1 MLKRIKASRFLLC
14 FVLILMISQL
24 ITGTFF
30 YTSIVNIGNDFSAV
44 ISIKQRIDL
53 VNDSAANLQQ
63 ARLDASRAAAR
74 FYNNR
79 ISQGEAILN
88 TAMAALKKSKEEW
101 DTADAIPSRVNPELL
116 SELSKNYNAYHL
128 SIEKMLN
135 ILKNNAME
143 EFHNYDITPQRE
155 AFDKI
160 YSKYLSDVDLIVSEM
175 NDSVDEFIKKISFI
189 IISLIFIFLLITL
202 AILFGF
208 KKLLTSPLDRAINYI
223 HDISN
228 GNLTNNIDKSGFNE
242 IYMLTDALDN
252 MQNSLADIVDNV
264 RSGTDAIYTGISEI
278 ATGNNDLSSRTEQQ
292 ASALEETAAS
302 MEELTS
308 TVKQNAE
315 NALQA
320 SHLSQNASDTAR
332 KGSLVV
338 DSVVQT
344 MRDISGSSQKISD
357 IISVIDGIAFQTNI
371 LALNAAVE
379 AARAGE
385 QGRGFAVVAGE
396 VRNLAQRSAQAAREI
411 KNLIEDSVSRV
422 DVGSKQ
428 AESAGETMTEV
439 VSAVTRVTDIMG
451 EIASASEEQSR
462 GIDQVGRA
470 VSEMDTVTQQNAAL
484 VQESA
489 SAAAALED
497 QAGRLTDAV
506 AIFNI
511 RNALQSP
518 VQKTRAASFVTNTQV
533 TPHRKCA
540 MPEGVKE
547 KYEEEWEA
555 F

>member
-1 MLKRIKASRFLLC
+1 MLKRIKTSRFLLC

-44 ISIKQRIDL
+44 ILIKQRIDL

-74 FYNNR
+74 FDNNR
-79 ISQGEAILN
+79 IAQGEAILN

-116 SELSKNYNAYHL
+116 SELSKNYNVYHL

-135 ILKNNAME
+135 ILKNNSME

-155 AFDKI
+155 AFDII
-160 YSKYLSDVDLIVSEM
+160 YSKYLSNVDLIVSEM

-189 IISLIFIFLLITL
+189 IISLIFIFLLIIL

-242 IYMLTDALDN
+242 IYLLTDALDN

-489 SAAAALED
+489 SAAAAAALED

-518 VQKTRAASFVTNTQV
+518 VQKTKAASFVTNTQV
-533 TPHRKCA
+533 TPHHA
-540 MPEGVKE
+540 MPAGSKE

>member
-1 MLKRIKASRFLLC
+1 MNES
-14 FVLILMISQL
+14 
-24 ITGTFF
+24 
-30 YTSIVNIGNDFSAV
+30 VN
-44 ISIKQRIDL
+44 
-53 VNDSAANLQQ
+53 
-63 ARLDASRAAAR
+63 
-74 FYNNR
+74 
-79 ISQGEAILN
+79 
-88 TAMAALKKSKEEW
+88 
-101 DTADAIPSRVNPELL
+101 
-116 SELSKNYNAYHL
+116 
-128 SIEKMLN
+128 
-135 ILKNNAME
+135 
-143 EFHNYDITPQRE
+143 
-155 AFDKI
+155 
-160 YSKYLSDVDLIVSEM
+160 
-175 NDSVDEFIKKISFI
+175 EFIKKISFI
-189 IISLIFIFLLITL
+189 IISLIFIFLLIIL

-242 IYMLTDALDN
+242 IYLLTDALDN
-252 MQNSLADIVDNV
+252 MQNSLTDIVDNV

-338 DSVVQT
+338 NSVVQT

-533 TPHRKCA
+533 TPHHA

>member
-1 MLKRIKASRFLLC
+1 MLKRIKTSRFLLC

-53 VNDSAANLQQ
+53 VNDSTANLQQ

-74 FYNNR
+74 FDNNR
-79 ISQGEAILN
+79 IAQGEAILS

-101 DTADAIPSRVNPELL
+101 DTAEAIPSRVNPELL

-160 YSKYLSDVDLIVSEM
+160 YLKYLSDVDLIVSEM
-175 NDSVDEFIKKISFI
+175 NDSVDEFIKKISLI
-189 IISLIFIFLLITL
+189 IISLIFIFLLIIL

-242 IYMLTDALDN
+242 IYLLTDALDN
-252 MQNSLADIVDNV
+252 MQNSLTDIVDNV

-332 KGSLVV
+332 KGSQVV

-518 VQKTRAASFVTNTQV
+518 VHKTRAASFVTNTQV
-533 TPHRKCA
+533 TPHHA
-540 MPEGVKE
+540 MPAGGKE